1 MKTRKDEQRLLCQ
14 VCRTETTHD
23 VTHTN
28 DRSGRTTFERECPL
42 CGHRETTTYYRSDG
56 RWWIVENG
64 PEYPILEDIDEA
76 EGFVDNMKGETIT
89 PKRLAQRVIDIAQR
103 VITKEHLKPLLWSS
117 IGVTINTE
125 PTTTPKRSWNSLKR
139 CSRGKEN
146 PGVCYKTTSG
156 SRQLTLLRLV

>member
-76 EGFVDNMKGETIT
+76 EGFVDNMKRETIT

-103 VITKEHLKPLLWSS
+103 VIDEGTLETAIMVVDRCNDQYGTDYDPEEIMELVEEMQQGKGEPRRLL
-117 IGVTINTE
+117 
-125 PTTTPKRSWNSLKR
+125 
-139 CSRGKEN
+139 
-146 PGVCYKTTSG
+146 
-156 SRQLTLLRLV
+156 